1 MKSVIATA
9 LSLGLFACCDAY
21 ADVITFDNLPDLT
34 VVTNQF
40 PGVSFSGA
48 QVLTR
53 GSSLNSQFFPPV
65 SDPNVVYDFQNGT
78 ITATFASTPTGGITS
93 VGAFV
98 TGNTSITESI
108 FSGTTLLGSVSTGG
122 ANFVGAGLPPNSF
135 LSISGLGITS
145 AVFTNNLGRGNTFT
159 LDNFTFTRSD
169 SLAGEPSPLATDPS
183 PLATPGPVVGAGLPG
198 LILAGGVLLVLGRR
212 RKKTA

>member
-1 MKSVIATA
+1 MKPVIATA
-9 LSLGLFACCDAY
+9 LALSLFASCDAY

-48 QVLTR
+48 QILTR

-65 SDPNVVYDFQNGT
+65 SDPKVVYDFQNGT
-78 ITATFASTPTGGITS
+78 ITAIFTPTPTGGITS

-108 FSGTTLLGSVSTGG
+108 F
-122 ANFVGAGLPPNSF
+122 NNEGL
-135 LSISGLGITS
+135 
-145 AVFTNNLGRGNTFT
+145 
-159 LDNFTFTRSD
+159 
-169 SLAGEPSPLATDPS
+169 
-183 PLATPGPVVGAGLPG
+183 
-198 LILAGGVLLVLGRR
+198 
-212 RKKTA
+212 